1 MPKYVYTIPD
11 YLDKQ
16 RLDKALTDLCNE
28 SSRSQIQKAI
38 KNEKVILNGKMS
50 SNLSEK
56 VRENEKI
63 KSEKESYPRVS

>member
-38 KNEKVILNGKMS
+38 KNEKVILTVK
-50 SNLSEK
+50 LF
-56 VRENEKI
+56 RI
-63 KSEKESYPRVS
+63 YR